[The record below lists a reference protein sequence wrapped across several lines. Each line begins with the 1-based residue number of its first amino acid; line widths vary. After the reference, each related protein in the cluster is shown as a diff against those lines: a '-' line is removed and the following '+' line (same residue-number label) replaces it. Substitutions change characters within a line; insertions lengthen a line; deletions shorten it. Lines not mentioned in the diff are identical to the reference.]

1 MGKYSIRQSVKHD
14 IVPLRDSFQFN
25 YGKATIRLD
34 PDGTYTLMVNGSE
47 YSEYVNSTRRAYQY
61 KPTVQKLSE
70 KMREAYDQQT
80 FDFTLLNY
88 RLSPSRSKASIENTL
103 DKLVLQKYTNKPFAI
118 KQPTEAEIRAELE
131 FEACQLYFKTFGKNT
146 KQIEE
151 YVNAH
156 LHDALDQRLKTW
168 QELSDYHDAI
178 QAQNAEKQN
187 LIYFK
192 EYTDKKEELEN
203 ILSGPTRF
211 VDAEIRKRLSDI
223 HLPFDIELD
232 YAYSKQ
238 QKRLDVEIEVPTTIP
253 IPFQKA
259 TMLAS
264 GKVSIKNKTAK
275 EQDADFKLCIYGIP
289 YYIASKFFD
298 VSTNIE
304 TISVTVWSEG
314 KKTGLIWVEFPRD
327 DFNDLVKRNR
337 QFDPTFYI
345 TIGEY
350 YSPLTGTSR
359 STIALNSQRTVFL
372 KKIAEIKAPDTVS
385 TSTSGV
391 SFPPNASAS
400 SSANTKTT
408 HRRRISAFDSGD
420 LNPDPFYLSIREAN
434 LLSTFVNDPELEK
447 DVQEA
452 MWAGDNTVPIH
463 HKYASIWADIKGG
476 IEKH

>member
-25 YGKATIRLD
+25 YGKATVRLD
-34 PDGTYTLMVNGSE
+34 PDGTYTLMANGSE
-47 YSEYVNSTRRAYQY
+47 YSEYVNSARRAYQY

-80 FDFTLLNY
+80 FDFTHLNY
-88 RLSPSRSKASIENTL
+88 RLSPSRSRVSIENTL
-103 DKLVLQKYTNKPFAI
+103 DKLVLQKYTNKPFAV
-118 KQPTEAEIRAELE
+118 KQPTKAEIRTELE
-131 FEACQLYFKTFGKNT
+131 YEASQLYFKTFGTNT
-146 KQIEE
+146 KQVEE

-156 LHDALDQRLKTW
+156 LQDALDQRLKTW

-232 YAYSKQ
+232 YTYSKQ
-238 QKRLDVEIEVPTTIP
+238 QKQLDVEVEVTLSIP

-275 EQDADFKLCIYGIP
+275 EQDADYKQCIYGLT

-304 TISVTVWSEG
+304 KISVTVWEEG
-314 KKTGLIWVEFPRD
+314 KKLGLIWVEFPRD

-337 QFDPTFYI
+337 QFDPIFYI

-350 YSPLTGTSR
+350 YSPWASTSR
-359 STIALNSQRTVFL
+359 SSIALNSQRSVFL
-372 KKIAEIKAPDTVS
+372 KKIADIKGIAVDS
-385 TSTSGV
+385 RNTSK
-391 SFPPNASAS
+391 SAS
-400 SSANTKTT
+400 SSKSSSAGTGS
-408 HRRRISAFDSGD
+408 ISSGKVSVFDNGD
-420 LNPDPFYLSIREAN
+420 LNPDPFHLSVSDAT
-434 LLSTFVNDPELEK
+434 LLSSFVNDPELEK
-447 DVQEA
+447 EVQNA
-452 MWAGDNTVPIH
+452 MWAGDDTVPIH
-463 HKYASIWADIKGG
+463 PKYAGIWADIKGG
-476 IEKH
+476 MGKR

>member
-25 YGKATIRLD
+25 YGKATVRLD
-34 PDGTYTLMVNGSE
+34 PNGTYTLMANGSE
-47 YSEYVNSTRRAYQY
+47 YSEYVNSARRAYQY

-70 KMREAYDQQT
+70 KMRDAYDQQT
-80 FDFTLLNY
+80 FDFTHLNY
-88 RLSPSRSKASIENTL
+88 RLSPSRSKVSIENTL
-103 DKLVLQKYTNKPFAI
+103 DKLVLQKYTNKPFAV
-118 KQPTEAEIRAELE
+118 KQPTKAEIRAELE
-131 FEACQLYFKTFGKNT
+131 YEASQLYFKTFGKNT

-337 QFDPTFYI
+337 QFDPFFYI

-350 YSPLTGTSR
+350 YSPWASTSR
-359 STIALNSQRTVFL
+359 SSIALNSQRSVFL
-372 KKIAEIKAPDTVS
+372 KKIADIKGIAVDS
-385 TSTSGV
+385 RNTSK
-391 SFPPNASAS
+391 SAS
-400 SSANTKTT
+400 SSKSSSAGTGS
-408 HRRRISAFDSGD
+408 ISSGKVSVFDNGD
-420 LNPDPFYLSIREAN
+420 LNPDPFHLSVSDAT
-434 LLSTFVNDPELEK
+434 LLSSFVNDPELEK
-447 DVQEA
+447 EVQNA
-452 MWAGDNTVPIH
+452 MWAGDDTVPIH
-463 HKYASIWADIKGG
+463 PKYAGIWADIKGG
-476 IEKH
+476 MGKR

>member
-25 YGKATIRLD
+25 YGKATVRLD
-34 PDGTYTLMVNGSE
+34 PDGTYTLMANGSE
-47 YSEYVNSTRRAYQY
+47 YSEYVNSARRAYQY

-80 FDFTLLNY
+80 FDFTHLNY
-88 RLSPSRSKASIENTL
+88 RLSPSRSRVSIENTL
-103 DKLVLQKYTNKPFAI
+103 DKLVLQKYTNKPFAV
-118 KQPTEAEIRAELE
+118 KQPTKAEIRAELE
-131 FEACQLYFKTFGKNT
+131 YEASQLYFKTFGTNT

-156 LHDALDQRLKTW
+156 LQDALDQRLKTW

-211 VDAEIRKRLSDI
+211 VDVEMRKRLSDI

-232 YAYSKQ
+232 YTYSKQ
-238 QKRLDVEIEVPTTIP
+238 QKQLDVEVEVPSSIP

-275 EQDADFKLCIYGIP
+275 EQDADLKLCIYGLP
-289 YYIASKFFD
+289 FYIASKLFD
-298 VSTNIE
+298 ISTNIE
-304 TISVTVWSEG
+304 KISVIVWAEG
-314 KKTGLIWVEFPRD
+314 KKVGLIWVEFPRD

-337 QFDPTFYI
+337 QFDPIFYI

-350 YSPLTGTSR
+350 YSPWASTSR
-359 STIALNSQRTVFL
+359 SSIALNSQRSVFL
-372 KKIAEIKAPDTVS
+372 KKIADIKGIAVDS
-385 TSTSGV
+385 RNTSK
-391 SFPPNASAS
+391 SAS
-400 SSANTKTT
+400 SSKSSSAGTGS
-408 HRRRISAFDSGD
+408 ISSGKVSVFDNGD
-420 LNPDPFYLSIREAN
+420 LNPDPFHLSVSDAT
-434 LLSTFVNDPELEK
+434 LLSSFVNDPELEK
-447 DVQEA
+447 EVQNA
-452 MWAGDNTVPIH
+452 MWAGDDTVPIH
-463 HKYASIWADIKGG
+463 PKYAGIWADIKGG
-476 IEKH
+476 MGKR